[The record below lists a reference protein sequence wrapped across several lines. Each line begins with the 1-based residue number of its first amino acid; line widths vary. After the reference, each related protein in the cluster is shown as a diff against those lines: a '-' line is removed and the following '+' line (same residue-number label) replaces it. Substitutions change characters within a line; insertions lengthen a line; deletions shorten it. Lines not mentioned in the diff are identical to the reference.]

1 MRCSVTCLP
10 SSACPRTI
18 RLRAIRA
25 LVDDVL
31 RDMSREFDG
40 LYARVGR
47 PSIPPERLLRAQLLQ
62 IFYSIRS
69 ERLLMEQLDYNLLFR
84 WFVGMDMDEP
94 IWAPTVFSKNR
105 DRLLNQDIAR
115 SFFRR
120 VVERA
125 AGLDVGRALHG
136 RRHADRSVGES
147 EEFSAEG
154 RRRRRRRPQLPR
166 PGSGRTTRTRRRRT
180 RTRGCI
186 ASRIRRRVAAGVSR
200 PPVDR
205 ESPRADRRCHGD
217 DRRRLCRTRGGD
229 ADGVRAVGTR
239 ARAPAH
245 GRAPTR
251 RTTRAISSDLM
262 RELGTTPH
270 VTQNLTR
277 AGGSAIDGRT
287 TRHAGYAMSQH
298 ARPRIE
304 PAFGWLKTIAWMRKV
319 KLRGL
324 AEGRLALRLRERRVQ
339 SDPVAEAAAATGISE
354 RALWSTARTRL
365 NRNPVEHYTFVQFLG
380 TVDGVIWRFFSKLLT
395 DPETVPFREPSGGS
409 LNTSRPGRSNPAA
422 GGYQ

>member
-1 MRCSVTCLP
+1 MAGMRGDDRQPDAMFSYV
-10 SSACPRTI
+10 SAEQRVPQDHP
-18 RLRAIRA
+18 LRAIRA

-94 IWAPTVFSKNR
+94 IWAPTVFTKNR
-105 DRLLNQDIAR
+105 DRLLNQEVAR

-120 VVERA
+120 VV
-125 AGLDVGRALHG
+125 
-136 RRHADRSVGES
+136 DR
-147 EEFSAEG
+147 AEG
-154 RRRRRRRPQLPR
+154 VMSDEHFTVDGTLIEAWASHKSFQRKDGGTDGDGRDFRGQQRKNDTHASKTDPDARLYRRSNQAESRLAYLGHLLIENRHGLIADAMATIADGFGEREAATLMVHDQWQRAPWH
-166 PGSGRTTRTRRRRT
+166 RRT
-180 RTRGCI
+180 LG
-186 ASRIRRRVAAGVSR
+186 
-200 PPVDR
+200 
-205 ESPRADRRCHGD
+205 ADKGYD
-217 DRRRLCRTRGGD
+217 SFEF
-229 ADGVRAVGTR
+229 VE
-239 ARAPAH
+239 
-245 GRAPTR
+245 
-251 RTTRAISSDLM
+251 LM

-277 AGGSAIDGRT
+277 PGGSAIDGRT
-287 TRHAGYAMSQH
+287 TRHDGYAKSQH

-324 AEGRLALRLRERRVQ
+324 PKVDWLFVFASAAFNLIRL
-339 SDPVAEAAAATGISE
+339 P
-354 RALWSTARTRL
+354 
-365 NRNPVEHYTFVQFLG
+365 
-380 TVDGVIWRFFSKLLT
+380 KLL
-395 DPETVPFREPSGGS
+395 P
-409 LNTSRPGRSNPAA
+409 RPA
-422 GGYQ
+422 

>member
-1 MRCSVTCLP
+1 MAGMRGDDRQPDAMFSYV
-10 SSACPRTI
+10 SAEERVPQDHP
-18 RLRAIRA
+18 LRAIRT

-94 IWAPTVFSKNR
+94 IWAPTVFTKNR
-105 DRLLNQDIAR
+105 DRLLNQEIAR

-125 AGLDVGRALHG
+125 AGLMSDEHFTVDGTLIEAWASQKSFQRKDGGTDGDGRDFRGQQRKNDTHASTTDPDARLYRRSNQAESRLAYLGHLLIENRHG
-136 RRHADRSVGES
+136 LIAD
-147 EEFSAEG
+147 AMA
-154 RRRRRRRPQLPR
+154 
-166 PGSGRTTRTRRRRT
+166 T
-180 RTRGCI
+180 I
-186 ASRIRRRVAAGVSR
+186 
-200 PPVDR
+200 
-205 ESPRADRRCHGD
+205 
-217 DRRRLCRTRGGD
+217 
-229 ADGVRAVGTR
+229 ADGFGEREAATLMVHDQWQ
-239 ARAPAH
+239 RAPW
-245 GRAPTR
+245 RQ
-251 RTTRAISSDLM
+251 RTLGADKGYDSCAFVELM

-277 AGGSAIDGRT
+277 PGGSAIDGRT
-287 TRHAGYAMSQH
+287 TRHEGYAKSQH

-304 PAFGWLKTIAWMRKV
+304 PAFGWLKTIAWIRKV

-324 AEGRLALRLRERRVQ
+324 ANIDWLFVFASAAFNLIRL
-339 SDPVAEAAAATGISE
+339 P
-354 RALWSTARTRL
+354 
-365 NRNPVEHYTFVQFLG
+365 
-380 TVDGVIWRFFSKLLT
+380 KLL
-395 DPETVPFREPSGGS
+395 P
-409 LNTSRPGRSNPAA
+409 RPA
-422 GGYQ
+422 